1 MMEAITTLLIFICA
15 ALISALSYSL
25 GKTIRYHEDK
35 LRNVQNSIDQHEVDI
50 NRLDSTLSAHIAE
63 GKRRKKTNF
72 IKRR

>member
-15 ALISALSYSL
+15 ALISSLSYSL

-35 LRNVQNSIDQHEVDI
+35 LRNVQSSIDQHEVDI

-63 GKRRKKTNF
+63 DKRRRKTNF